1 MTEYNE
7 VPATSIPPGK
17 DDAVVTYD
25 EVVDLLSRY
34 IEQID
39 YDLIEQQM
47 YNQGYAKQP
56 PAKINITQLL
66 QSMNMLMCDF
76 IKTHN
81 EVQDTSVNNILNG
94 YFQGVN
100 QLTKVLDINNIKV
113 AETKMLLYIIGYLLK
128 LVKQSKQNNE

>member
-7 VPATSIPPGK
+7 IPASSISPAK
-17 DDAVVTYD
+17 DDEAITHDDVVN
-25 EVVDLLSRY
+25 LISKY

-39 YDLIEQQM
+39 YDLIDQQM
-47 YNQGYAKQP
+47 YDQGYAKQP
-56 PAKINITQLL
+56 PAKINVTQLL
-66 QSMNMLMCDF
+66 QSINMLMCDF

-100 QLTKVLDINNIKV
+100 QLTKVLDVNNIKV

-128 LVKQSKQNNE
+128 LVKQSKQNDE